1 MAEEI
6 EGILWGISE
15 ELELQR

>member
-1 MAEEI
+1 MVEEI